1 LVINNKDLNL
11 KNPITENSNEIG
23 LQMYKIFVDC
33 KRFHSNPSF
42 NLIKKSFFLL
52 ATLLFFA
59 CAENTQIGN
68 CLPNINIE
76 VSTDL
81 NNPININAQ
90 TPGGFTI
97 LNGGNKGILLFN
109 INNSSFVAFD
119 LLCPNN
125 DCSTPMTFENGLTLK
140 CVCDE
145 SEYSVHL
152 GGAPQTNGSN
162 CPAREYRV
170 LKNGTS
176 IRITN
181 F

>member
-1 LVINNKDLNL
+1 LAINNKDLNL

-59 CAENTQIGN
+59 CADNTQVGN

-81 NNPININAQ
+81 NNPVNINAQ

-97 LNGGNKGILLFN
+97 LNGGNKGILLLTSTTAPLLRS
-109 INNSSFVAFD
+109 IYFVQ
-119 LLCPNN
+119 
-125 DCSTPMTFENGLTLK
+125 TMT
-140 CVCDE
+140 V
-145 SEYSVHL
+145 VR
-152 GGAPQTNGSN
+152 P
-162 CPAREYRV
+162 
-170 LKNGTS
+170 
-176 IRITN
+176 
-181 F
+181 